1 MNAPRTAAEP
11 ILKLF
16 KEIMKVHRTKLAGP
30 LKDIGDDY
38 VRHEFRNH
46 RRGKTTQSQWQVFV
60 EQWRGYLSFVD
71 GSAGSKT
78 PVVNTS
84 GDLSEEIM
92 EAMSPDQ
99 RRRVE
104 MLREETKNFNAVEGE
119 AATHGSAGQGPN
131 Q

>member
-1 MNAPRTAAEP
+1 MNAPRTAAAP
-11 ILKLF
+11 ILSLF
-16 KEIMKVHRTKLAGP
+16 KEIMKVHRTKLAGQ

-46 RRGKTTQSQWQVFV
+46 LRGKTTQNQWQQFV
-60 EQWRGYLSFVD
+60 KQWKGYLSFVD
-71 GSAGSKT
+71 GKAGSLT

-84 GDLSEEIM
+84 GDLSEEVL

-99 RRRVE
+99 RKRME
-104 MLREETKNFNAVEGE
+104 MLRQETKNLNAVEGE
-119 AATHGSAGQGPN
+119 EASHGSAGQGPN